1 VSPAVQFAALRP
13 AKVLVSLADLMVK
26 TGADPAG
33 PAAVVNETPA
43 LVRKSRALSQGVGV
57 FHGVMC

>member
-1 VSPAVQFAALRP
+1 
-13 AKVLVSLADLMVK
+13 MVK

-33 PAAVVNETPA
+33 PPAVANDTPA
-43 LVRKSRALSQGVGV
+43 LVRKSRALSHGVGI